1 MPEMPNTNEETLAL
15 KKEKDE
21 LVADRKIVND
31 LMNQHN
37 DLEGMTRDEFQALM
51 ERDNVFE
58 GVANHI
64 FALHNEKN
72 KEMNEMYPLMVKLET
87 T

>member
-58 GVANHI
+58 GVV
-64 FALHNEKN
+64 
-72 KEMNEMYPLMVKLET
+72 M
-87 T
+87 